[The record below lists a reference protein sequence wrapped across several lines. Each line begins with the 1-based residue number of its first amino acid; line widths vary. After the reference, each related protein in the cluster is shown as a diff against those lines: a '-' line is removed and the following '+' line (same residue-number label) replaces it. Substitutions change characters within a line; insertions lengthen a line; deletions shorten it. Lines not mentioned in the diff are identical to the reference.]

1 MKKFK
6 IKKGD
11 RVIVTAGRSKG
22 VVGEI
27 LRVDR
32 ADERVVVQGA
42 NLVKR
47 HQRPSA
53 QNPEGGIVEMEAPVH
68 ISNVAHVDPEAGDQ
82 PTRVGYRF
90 VEGRKVRYAKRSGA
104 PIDS

>member
-1 MKKFK
+1 MKKFN

-11 RVIVTAGRSKG
+11 RVIVTTGRSKG
-22 VVGEI
+22 MIGEV
-27 LRVDR
+27 LKVDR
-32 ADERVVVQGA
+32 EDERVVVQGA

-53 QNPEGGIVEMEAPVH
+53 QNPQGGITEMEAPIH
-68 ISNVAHVDPEAGDQ
+68 ISNVAHVDPEERDK

>member
-11 RVIVTAGRSKG
+11 RVIVVAGRSKG
-22 VVGEI
+22 VVGEV
-27 LRVDR
+27 LKVDR
-32 ADERVVVQGA
+32 AEDRVVVQGA
-42 NLVKR
+42 NVVKR
-47 HQRPSA
+47 HQRPSQ
-53 QNPEGGIVEMEAPVH
+53 QNPQGGISEMEAPIHV
-68 ISNVAHVDPEAGDQ
+68 SNVAHVDPEADDK

>member
-11 RVIVTAGRSKG
+11 RVIVISGRSKG
-22 VVGEI
+22 VVGEV
-27 LRVDR
+27 LKVERD
-32 ADERVVVQGA
+32 DDRVVVQGA

-53 QNPEGGIVEMEAPVH
+53 QNPQGGIVEMEAPLH
-68 ISNVAHVDPEAGDQ
+68 ISNVAHVDPESGDT

-104 PIDS
+104 QIDG